1 MLAVLR
7 QRNFALLWFGQLI
20 SLVGDWVLL
29 LALPFFVYE
38 LTGSTLATG
47 GMFIALTL
55 PRVALGSVA
64 GVFVDRWDRRRTMIA
79 ADLARAA
86 VLLLLL
92 LVRSPGQVWLVY
104 VAAFLETTI
113 SHFFFPAKNAL
124 LPRLV
129 GEEQLVPANSLNS
142 LSESLTR
149 LVGPALGGVLF
160 SALGIGPVVAIDSAS
175 FLVSGLL
182 IALLTVPAA
191 QQTQGAPIVQAGQAE
206 GAAGLAAVGREW
218 LEGLRLVARKRVIAV
233 VFAIVGLAMVG
244 EGILVVLLVPWTK
257 AQLGGGSAEL
267 GWLLSAQAIGGLL
280 GSLLV
285 GRVGARVAPARLIAF
300 AGVVDGLAI
309 VAIANA
315 PSLPV
320 AMALIALAGLP
331 AVGLFVSINALLQG
345 AADDRFRGRVFGA
358 FGTITALAQL
368 VGMGLGG
375 ALGDRLGVVPMIS
388 VDGVLYVLAGFVA
401 LALLDGGLRRRA
413 GAEVPRGADG
423 SVVSG

>member
-47 GMFIALTL
+47 GIFMALTL
-55 PRVALGSVA
+55 PRLALGSVA

-104 VAAFLETTI
+104 VAAFLEAAI
-113 SHFFFPAKNAL
+113 SHFFSPAKNAL

-182 IALLTVPAA
+182 ITLLVLPAA
-191 QQTQGAPIVQAGQAE
+191 QAAPTGQGDP
-206 GAAGLAAVGREW
+206 AAGLAAVRRG
-218 LEGLRLVARKRVIAV
+218 G
-233 VFAIVGLAMVG
+233 VGG
-244 EGILVVLLVPWTK
+244 
-257 AQLGGGSAEL
+257 
-267 GWLLSAQAIGGLL
+267 
-280 GSLLV
+280 
-285 GRVGARVAPARLIAF
+285 
-300 AGVVDGLAI
+300 
-309 VAIANA
+309 
-315 PSLPV
+315 
-320 AMALIALAGLP
+320 
-331 AVGLFVSINALLQG
+331 
-345 AADDRFRGRVFGA
+345 
-358 FGTITALAQL
+358 
-368 VGMGLGG
+368 
-375 ALGDRLGVVPMIS
+375 
-388 VDGVLYVLAGFVA
+388 
-401 LALLDGGLRRRA
+401 
-413 GAEVPRGADG
+413 
-423 SVVSG
+423 